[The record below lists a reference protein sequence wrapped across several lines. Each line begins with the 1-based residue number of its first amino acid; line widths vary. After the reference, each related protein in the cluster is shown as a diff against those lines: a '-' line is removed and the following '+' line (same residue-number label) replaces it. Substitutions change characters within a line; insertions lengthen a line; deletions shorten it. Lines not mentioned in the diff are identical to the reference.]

1 MTPSPLIGG
10 IKKMSDKENL
20 EEGRYIPADIRRA
33 VLLESGH
40 ACAIPTCQFPATE
53 FAHIE
58 PFAQVKKHDAAN
70 IVALCPNHHHLFD
83 QKKMI
88 DRKAMKAYKLK
99 LQLLNKR
106 YTKYELRLLT
116 ILATKPVVLASG
128 EVEAMGL
135 LRDGLIENAKTF
147 ETQSI
152 SITDN
157 TTGQKVY
164 EDHFV
169 QSFAARLTPKGSEF
183 IEVWKSNAENLL
195 D

>member
-1 MTPSPLIGG
+1 
-10 IKKMSDKENL
+10 MSDKKNK
-20 EEGRYIPADIRRA
+20 EEGRHIPADIKRA

-40 ACAIPTCQFPATE
+40 ACAIPTCEFLAIE

-58 PFAQVKKHDAAN
+58 PYVKVKKHDVAN
-70 IVALCPNHHHLFD
+70 IVALCPNHHTMFD

-99 LQLLNKR
+99 LQMLNKR

-128 EVEAMGL
+128 EIQTMGL
-135 LRDGLIENAKTF
+135 LQDGLIENAKTF
-147 ETQSI
+147 VTQSI
-152 SITDN
+152 TLTDN
-157 TTGQKVY
+157 ADQKVH

-169 QSFAARLTPKGSEF
+169 QSFAARLTPKGREF
-183 IEVWKSNAENLL
+183 IEVWKSNSENLL
-195 D
+195 E

>member
-1 MTPSPLIGG
+1 MNN
-10 IKKMSDKENL
+10 SDNE

-33 VLLESGH
+33 VLLEAGH

-58 PFAQVKKHDAAN
+58 PFAKVRKHDTAN
-70 IVALCPNHHHLFD
+70 IVALCPNHHSLFD
-83 QKKMI
+83 KGTI

-116 ILATKPVVLASG
+116 ILANKPLVLASG
-128 EVEAMGL
+128 EIETMGL

-152 SITDN
+152 TSTDN
-157 TTGQKVY
+157 VTGREVY
-164 EDHFV
+164 KDEFV
-169 QSFAARLTPKGSEF
+169 QSYAARITQKGREF
-183 IEVWKSNAENLL
+183 INVWKSNSDDLL
-195 D
+195 DQL

>member
-1 MTPSPLIGG
+1 
-10 IKKMSDKENL
+10 MSNNEDET
-20 EEGRYIPADIRRA
+20 EGRYIPADIRRA

-40 ACAIPTCQFPATE
+40 ACAIPTCQFHATE

-58 PFAQVKKHDAAN
+58 PFARVKKHEVSN

-83 QKKMI
+83 QKKVI

-99 LQLLNKR
+99 LQFLNKR

-116 ILATKPVVLASG
+116 VLAEKPVVLASG
-128 EVEAMGL
+128 EIETMGL

-147 ETQSI
+147 TSQSI
-152 SITDN
+152 DITDN

-169 QSFAARLTPKGSEF
+169 TSFAARLTPKGREF
-183 IEVWKSNAENLL
+183 IEVWKSNSENLL
-195 D
+195 DAL

>member
-1 MTPSPLIGG
+1 
-10 IKKMSDKENL
+10 MSKINSG
-20 EEGRYIPADIRRA
+20 EGRYIPADIRRA

-58 PFAQVKKHDAAN
+58 PFAQVKQHEVSN

-88 DRKAMKAYKLK
+88 DRKAMKVYKLK
-99 LQLLNKR
+99 LQLLNNR

-116 ILATKPVVLASG
+116 VLANKPVVLASG
-128 EVEAMGL
+128 EIEAMGL
-135 LRDGLIENAKTF
+135 LTDGLIENAKTF

-152 SITDN
+152 TITDN
-157 TTGQKVY
+157 TTGEMVHT
-164 EDHFV
+164 DHFV
-169 QSFAARLTPKGSEF
+169 QSFAARLTPKGRKF
-183 IEVWKSNAENLL
+183 IEVWKSSSDNLL
-195 D
+195 DQL

>member
-1 MTPSPLIGG
+1 
-10 IKKMSDKENL
+10 MSDNQSE
-20 EEGRYIPADIRRA
+20 EEGRNIPIDIKRA

-40 ACAIPTCQFPATE
+40 ACAIPTCQFPVTE

-58 PFAQVKKHDAAN
+58 PFAQVKKHEVAN
-70 IVALCPNHHHLFD
+70 IVALCPNHHDLFD
-83 QKKMI
+83 KKKTI

-116 ILATKPVVLASG
+116 VLSDKPLVLASG
-128 EVEAMGL
+128 EIEAMGL

-147 ETQSI
+147 QEQSI
-152 SITDN
+152 VVTDDD
-157 TTGQKVY
+157 TGQQVY

-169 QSFAARLTPKGSEF
+169 QSFAARLTAKGREF
-183 IEVWKSNAENLL
+183 IKVWKSNSENLL